1 MPDPSQFNTDRTY
14 PGRYCSK
21 MTLLPLGLFTAT
33 FNSSCRR
40 GPDSALWSM
49 KKNWHSTA
57 AAVANYACACIYPNE
72 G

>member
-33 FNSSCRR
+33 FNSWCRGGR
-40 GPDSALWSM
+40 DSALGSM
-49 KKNWHSTA
+49 KKN
-57 AAVANYACACIYPNE
+57 
-72 G
+72 